1 MKKLIFIST
10 LILLVNIS
18 NAQCKFKKSI
28 PFSNKICI
36 SDSKPEVVTA
46 APLEYL
52 YRKDNAYAYLLCK
65 AKDENVYLYINIATN
80 WEKFE
85 INETNPIV
93 IQFDDNKEITIY
105 PNGHYDGLL
114 SGMQAFQ
121 IAAFYK
127 ISIEQLEKLSNYT
140 VTNLQIFFSD
150 DEKPNAYTYFND
162 EGLVYYTLDV
172 VEIKKAEKLK
182 EMANCMLNHK

>member
-1 MKKLIFIST
+1 MKKIIFISA
-10 LILLVNIS
+10 LILMANIS

-36 SDSKPEVVTA
+36 SYSKPEIIAA

-93 IQFDDNKEITIY
+93 IQFDDNTEITIY

-127 ISIEQLEKLSNYT
+127 ISIEELEKLSKST
-140 VTNLQIFFSD
+140 ATNLQIFFTE
-150 DEKPNAYTYFND
+150 DEKPNAYTNFND
-162 EGLVYYTLDV
+162 EGLVYYTV
-172 VEIKKAEKLK
+172 VIDEPKKAEKLK